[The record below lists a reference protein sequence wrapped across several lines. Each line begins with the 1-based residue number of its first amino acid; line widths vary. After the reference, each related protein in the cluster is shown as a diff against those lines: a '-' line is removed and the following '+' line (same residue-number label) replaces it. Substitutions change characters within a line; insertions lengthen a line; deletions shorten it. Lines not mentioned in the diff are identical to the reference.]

1 MRFSWYL
8 ILALLV
14 LAGLFGLV
22 IFTWLQP
29 AVPVAD
35 QAPIPEG
42 TIPPGESIQEAIDGA
57 EAGAVIQLAAGTWE
71 ENIRIDRPLTLKG
84 AGAGQTIVDGI
95 KEGYPV
101 VWIAADERITV
112 KLEGLTITGAEEGD
126 PDAESRAH
134 GILAEGELH
143 LNITNSA
150 VSENRHGIELSD
162 SAQAEITGTT
172 FSRNRHGV
180 VLRDSARAEIS
191 NSTISENKAYG
202 IKLWDSAQA
211 VITDSTISR
220 NEKHGILLLNSAQT
234 TITGST
240 ISGNGW
246 NGIELRDS
254 AQVEITGSTFSE
266 NSVHGIK
273 LWDSAQA
280 LLRGKVPAS
289 S

>member
-1 MRFSWYL
+1 MMRFSWYL
-8 ILALLV
+8 ILAVLV
-14 LAGLFGLV
+14 MAGLFGLL

-57 EAGAVIQLAAGTWE
+57 EAGAVIQLAAGTWT

-134 GILAEGELH
+134 GILAQGELH

-180 VLRDSARAEIS
+180 MLRDSARAEIS
-191 NSTISENKAYG
+191 NSTISGDREGAG
-202 IKLWDSAQA
+202 ILLKDSAQA
-211 VITDSTISR
+211 EITNSATSG
-220 NEKHGILLLNSAQT
+220 NWQGIL
-234 TITGST
+234 
-240 ISGNGW
+240 
-246 NGIELRDS
+246 LRDS
-254 AQVEITGSTFSE
+254 AQAEIS
-266 NSVHGIK
+266 
-273 LWDSAQA
+273 DSAISQ
-280 LLRGKVPAS
+280 
-289 S
+289 